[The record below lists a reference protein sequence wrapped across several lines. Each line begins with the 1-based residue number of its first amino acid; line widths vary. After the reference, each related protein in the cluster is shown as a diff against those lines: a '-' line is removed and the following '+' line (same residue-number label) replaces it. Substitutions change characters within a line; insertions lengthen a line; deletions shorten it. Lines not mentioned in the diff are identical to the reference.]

1 MDAQGDVGVAGSARP
16 LTPWT
21 IVVGLLV
28 AGLGAVVAMFP
39 LAAAATILAVF
50 ALVVPDYGAA
60 IVIVLAWLACAA
72 GFVVAIVAGVRGRA
86 WSRILLAVMAVVA
99 GVLSVLA
106 SQVPVGSIIVV
117 VAVVLLWLVPSRW
130 WFAAR
135 ADHAARTKAGAALPP
150 AAGGFDA

>member
-1 MDAQGDVGVAGSARP
+1 MDAQGVGAAATGGPARP

-21 IVVGLLV
+21 IVVGLLL

-50 ALVVPDYGAA
+50 ALVVPDYAAA
-60 IVIVLAWLACAA
+60 IVIVLAWLLTTA
-72 GFVVAIVAGVRGRA
+72 GFVVAIAAGMRGQA

-117 VAVVLLWLVPSRW
+117 AAIVLLWLVPSRW

-135 ADHAARTKAGAALPP
+135 ADHAARTKTAPSLPP
-150 AAGGFDA
+150 AT

>member
-1 MDAQGDVGVAGSARP
+1 MAAEGDGAPGGPARP

-28 AGLGAVVAMFP
+28 AGVGAVAAMLP

-50 ALVVPDYGAA
+50 ALVVPDYAAA
-60 IVIVLAWLACAA
+60 IVIVLVWLACAV
-72 GFVVAIVAGVRGRA
+72 GFVVAIAAGIRGRA

-99 GVLSVLA
+99 GVLGVLA

-117 VAVVLLWLVPSRW
+117 AAVVLLWLVPSRW

-135 ADHAARTKAGAALPP
+135 ADHRARTEAEAARPP
-150 AAGGFDA
+150 AS

>member
-1 MDAQGDVGVAGSARP
+1 VGAAGSARP

-60 IVIVLAWLACAA
+60 IVIVLVWLACAA
-72 GFVVAIVAGVRGRA
+72 GFVVAIAAGIRGRA

-130 WFAAR
+130 WFAAK
-135 ADHAARTKAGAALPP
+135 ADHLARTKTEAPLPP
-150 AAGGFDA
+150 GP